1 MYRTYSWKMLLVW
14 NFERHKAVQETSV
27 AEVLCSEVYFKTLLT
42 FTGLFSCK
50 QSNTFGTVF
59 CPYCKCQNP
68 SQVCHCRLLLISPLR
83 RTGSWCSA
91 AADKL
96 FYFLL
101 WSSKLFTDRILL
113 PIDQWQVPCIAAGG
127 WFVFKLFGIYSI
139 AGWRSLDGSC
149 FIAVCITLNQ

>member
-1 MYRTYSWKMLLVW
+1 MLLVW

-50 QSNTFGTVF
+50 QSNTYGTVF

-83 RTGSWCSA
+83 RTGCRCST
-91 AADKL
+91 AADEL
-96 FYFLL
+96 FPSLVIKIVYRQNIFTQFKSIYDLDLEDNLKRKMYIYRVYFCLL
-101 WSSKLFTDRILL
+101 WVS
-113 PIDQWQVPCIAAGG
+113 V
-127 WFVFKLFGIYSI
+127 
-139 AGWRSLDGSC
+139 
-149 FIAVCITLNQ
+149 